1 MLNKCLRCA
10 WHRAGWQG
18 ALSPST
24 ASCSISFPKPCTQLK
39 RMTFR
44 HREGSPFGVGFEE
57 PPSLLEPENKFIGRT
72 SPFDASQGAVRRGTP
87 NDSPYQSPGGSLS
100 TQRDKRLG
108 IHSLRKGLFAH
119 LFAFLLFF
127 FWLGAFRC
135 SCFFFF
141 PPTNDSIRSNVK
153 SPCPSPSFPLP
164 PQSNILR
171 SKNQPRGQGACLKR
185 YLAGYRG
192 ITSTAFL
199 LWEKKRGADAPDMA
213 TSVPSPHADLV
224 CPKGLLWRGMAR
236 FS

>member
-44 HREGSPFGVGFEE
+44 HREGSLLALASRSR
-57 PPSLLEPENKFIGRT
+57 PPCWSLKTSSIGRT

-119 LFAFLLFF
+119 LFAFLLLLFGLREHLDVAAFF
-127 FWLGAFRC
+127 F
-135 SCFFFF
+135 
-141 PPTNDSIRSNVK
+141 
-153 SPCPSPSFPLP
+153 
-164 PQSNILR
+164 
-171 SKNQPRGQGACLKR
+171 
-185 YLAGYRG
+185 
-192 ITSTAFL
+192 
-199 LWEKKRGADAPDMA
+199 
-213 TSVPSPHADLV
+213 SPHE
-224 CPKGLLWRGMAR
+224 
-236 FS
+236 